1 MKKTLSLLLF
11 AALTLSMLS
20 CGSQKKIASTTTS
33 ATSTS
38 TKDGSSVKNAIV
50 VKSIPEE
57 YAYVKKACKGCQLLG
72 QALIFEK
79 KKPYDILKLKKPDGT
94 EVSYYFDI
102 SSFYG
107 KW

>member
-1 MKKTLSLLLF
+1 MKKILSLLLF
-11 AALTLSMLS
+11 AFFCFTITS
-20 CGSQKKIASTTTS
+20 CGSQKKAISKTTTS
-33 ATSTS
+33 SST
-38 TKDGSSVKNAIV
+38 TKDGSSVENAIA
-50 VKSIPEE
+50 VKSISEE